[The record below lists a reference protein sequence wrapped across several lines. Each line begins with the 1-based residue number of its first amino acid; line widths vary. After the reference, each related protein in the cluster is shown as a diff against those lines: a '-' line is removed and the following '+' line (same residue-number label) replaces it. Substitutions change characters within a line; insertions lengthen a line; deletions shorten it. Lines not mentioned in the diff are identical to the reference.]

1 MIVNIESNSTRRG
14 NNRQSKE
21 RKLPSMVLRKRSEFS
36 LIVRMWQVET
46 DAGESTWRGSIGR
59 IPDGDPVYFQ
69 TLESLLMKIAGIVG
83 DVQNEF
89 SCKTERGENDE

>member
-1 MIVNIESNSTRRG
+1 
-14 NNRQSKE
+14 
-21 RKLPSMVLRKRSEFS
+21 
-36 LIVRMWQVET
+36 MWQVEN

-69 TLESLLMKIAGIVG
+69 TLESLFMEISGIVG

-89 SCKTERGENDE
+89 CNKNKERRKR

>member
-1 MIVNIESNSTRRG
+1 
-14 NNRQSKE
+14 
-21 RKLPSMVLRKRSEFS
+21 MVLRKRSEFS
-36 LIVRMWQVET
+36 LIVRMWQVEN

-69 TLESLLMKIAGIVG
+69 TLESLFMEISGIVG

-89 SCKTERGENDE
+89 CNKNKERRKR

>member
-1 MIVNIESNSTRRG
+1 
-14 NNRQSKE
+14 
-21 RKLPSMVLRKRSEFS
+21 
-36 LIVRMWQVET
+36 MWQVET

-69 TLESLLMKIAGIVG
+69 TLESLFIKIAGIVG

-89 SCKTERGENDE
+89 SYKTMRGENRKR